1 MGRAFACRRIPTTR
15 MRQRPRDDDDYDD
28 NGSEG
33 DGVEGGGRREGT
45 VDGDGD
51 GNGNDRK
58 AEAARLRRRA
68 EELRAEVRELETRMD
83 DDRAAR
89 RGATGPRDRNGYDDG
104 RYDDD
109 EDDERTEGKSLGDM
123 RVLVVGAN
131 GRLGSMVVRR
141 LLRYHP
147 ELREVVAAVHYV
159 GTSSTRGYGRLSYE
173 VGAEDGIGTIGPA
186 WGGGDDGSN
195 ARFVYDPNV
204 MSGYNLNKLRIVEV
218 ELLDPVQVRT
228 ITEDVDAVVYCASD
242 FEGNRPRAASSL
254 DVAFLFRAISNP
266 TKGRVE
272 IEGLR
277 NCLEGLV
284 GGMNER
290 RWKDER
296 RTSSMTPDGLAGGG
310 GTGRVAVGTGA
321 RGRRR
326 RRRLP
331 PTQFVL
337 ISSSP
342 DAYGNFETPF
352 GEYNGLK
359 RQGER
364 MVMTEYPSVSHAVL
378 QMGKFDDNF
387 VEEGREL
394 MYAIAEE
401 DTVVVDGV
409 VNAVR
414 RGGGGGGGGGDGTQK
429 RINRRDAARAA
440 VEALLKDD
448 IEGKK
453 VQVYT
458 AVRKTDIW

>member
-1 MGRAFACRRIPTTR
+1 M
-15 MRQRPRDDDDYDD
+15 
-28 NGSEG
+28 
-33 DGVEGGGRREGT
+33 
-45 VDGDGD
+45 
-51 GNGNDRK
+51 
-58 AEAARLRRRA
+58 
-68 EELRAEVRELETRMD
+68 
-83 DDRAAR
+83 
-89 RGATGPRDRNGYDDG
+89 TGPSDRNGYDDG

-109 EDDERTEGKSLGDM
+109 DEDDERTEGNSLRDM

-131 GRLGSMVVRR
+131 GRHGSMVVRR
-141 LLRYHP
+141 LLRNHP

-186 WGGGDDGSN
+186 WGGDDESN

-218 ELLDPVQVRT
+218 ELLDPVQVQT
-228 ITEDVDAVVYCASD
+228 ITEDVDAVIYCASD

-296 RTSSMTPDGLAGGG
+296 RTSSMPPDSLAGGG
-310 GTGRVAVGTGA
+310 GTGQVAVGMGA
-321 RGRRR
+321 QGRR

-337 ISSSP
+337 IPSSS
-342 DAYGNFETPF
+342 DAYINFETPL

-364 MVMTEYPSVSHAVL
+364 MVMV
-378 QMGKFDDNF
+378 
-387 VEEGREL
+387 
-394 MYAIAEE
+394 
-401 DTVVVDGV
+401 
-409 VNAVR
+409 
-414 RGGGGGGGGGDGTQK
+414 
-429 RINRRDAARAA
+429 
-440 VEALLKDD
+440 
-448 IEGKK
+448 
-453 VQVYT
+453 
-458 AVRKTDIW
+458 